1 MLQLLPVTCLI
12 SPVLVVVLALVSR
25 YPALI
30 TKNVMQTAPPAR
42 CESVSESFVTWAR
55 KNAVPVSLA
64 SDVPRQPYLERLQ
77 KATVDA
83 RIVAIGEAQRRVEEF
98 YQFRSRL
105 FRSLV
110 MNGGFTAL
118 AMETGF
124 VEAMQLND
132 YVTGRGPEP
141 TDWQKWFTN
150 GYGDEAALQSDLR
163 WVRAYNREPTHTRKI
178 HFYGID
184 LMVPYSS
191 PLTALTATF
200 EYLDRVDT
208 SFASAPTRKALL
220 LTVQDFL
227 GSGDTRAN
235 VAVSFRRYTQVPEPQ
250 RNAYTAHLADLIAR
264 FDANRLDYIA
274 RSSEVA
280 FAWARH
286 AALVARQLDNA
297 YRAMLAGGAP
307 EQRDGTGLMWPLR
320 DAAMMENLTFALER
334 EGASGRLVVWAH
346 NAHISKGSVPSTR
359 SETDVIRLWE
369 AGPRLGMHLDAAFG
383 KQYFAIGSTF
393 YEGESGWQR
402 SRGPAECGTVAGE
415 LARIDLDTFLLDLRS
430 AQNQQAAKWL
440 DSARVMRADNPA
452 SDYLV
457 VPSRAFDSVLFVRNV
472 SPVALVPA
480 PR

>member
-1 MLQLLPVTCLI
+1 MVQLLPATCFL
-12 SPVLVVVLALVSR
+12 SPVLVIVLVLIPR
-25 YPALI
+25 YPASG
-30 TKNVMQTAPPAR
+30 TNNGMQTAPPPR
-42 CESVSESFVTWAR
+42 CESASESFVTWAR

-64 SDVPRQPYLERLQ
+64 SDVSKQPYLERLQ

-163 WVRAYNREPTHTRKI
+163 WIRAYNREPTHMRKI

-200 EYLDRVDT
+200 DYLDRVDT
-208 SFASAPTRKALL
+208 SFALAPTRKALL

-227 GSGDTRAN
+227 GSGDSRAN
-235 VAVSFRRYTQVPEPQ
+235 LAVHS
-250 RNAYTAHLADLIAR
+250 
-264 FDANRLDYIA
+264 
-274 RSSEVA
+274 
-280 FAWARH
+280 
-286 AALVARQLDNA
+286 
-297 YRAMLAGGAP
+297 
-307 EQRDGTGLMWPLR
+307 DGTRRFPSRSATHTRRIWPTSSR
-320 DAAMMENLTFALER
+320 GSMPTALTM
-334 EGASGRLVVWAH
+334 SH
-346 NAHISKGSVPSTR
+346 
-359 SETDVIRLWE
+359 
-369 AGPRLGMHLDAAFG
+369 GPP
-383 KQYFAIGSTF
+383 K
-393 YEGESGWQR
+393 WR
-402 SRGPAECGTVAGE
+402 SRG
-415 LARIDLDTFLLDLRS
+415 LATLHS
-430 AQNQQAAKWL
+430 WP
-440 DSARVMRADNPA
+440 DNLITRTA
-452 SDYLV
+452 
-457 VPSRAFDSVLFVRNV
+457 
-472 SPVALVPA
+472 
-480 PR
+480 

>member
-1 MLQLLPVTCLI
+1 MLHLPPVTGLI
-12 SPVLVVVLALVSR
+12 SPVLVAVLVLVPPYAASG
-25 YPALI
+25 A
-30 TKNVMQTAPPAR
+30 KNGLQTAPPPR
-42 CESVSESFVTWAR
+42 CESASESFVAWAR
-55 KNAVPVSLA
+55 KNAVAVPLA
-64 SDVPRQPYLERLQ
+64 SDASKQPYLERLQ
-77 KATVDA
+77 KATADA

-124 VEAMQLND
+124 VEAMKLND
-132 YVTGRGPEP
+132 YVMGRGLEP

-163 WVRAYNREPTHTRKI
+163 WIRAYNREPTHTRKI

-200 EYLDRVDT
+200 EYLDQVDP

-220 LTVQDFL
+220 LTVQGFL
-227 GSGDTRAN
+227 GSGDSRAN
-235 VAVSFRRYTQVPEPQ
+235 LALSFRRYTQVSEPQ
-250 RNAYTAHLADLIAR
+250 RNEYTAHLADLIAR
-264 FDANRLDYIA
+264 FEANRLDYVA
-274 RSSEVA
+274 RSSEEA
-280 FAWARH
+280 FAWARQ
-286 AALVARQLDNA
+286 AAIVARQLDNA
-297 YRAMLAGGAP
+297 YRVMLAGGAP
-307 EQRDGTGLMWPLR
+307 KRDGTSLMWPLR
-320 DAAMMENLTFALER
+320 DAVMMENVTFALER
-334 EGASGRLVVWAH
+334 EGAGGRLVVWAH
-346 NAHISKGSVPSTR
+346 NAHLSKGSVPSTR
-359 SETDVIRLWE
+359 PETDVIRLWE
-369 AGPRLGMHLDAAFG
+369 AGPRLGMHLDAALG

-415 LARIDLDTFLLDLRS
+415 LARIDVESFLLDLRS
-430 AQNQQAAKWL
+430 ARKQQAAKWL
-440 DSARVMRADNPA
+440 DGARVLRADNPA

-457 VPSRAFDSVLFVRNV
+457 VPSRAFDSILFVRRV
-472 SPVALVPA
+472 SPVGLVLA